1 MEKKLLV
8 VEDEH
13 DLQTLYVTVL
23 SGVGY
28 TVDTASDGA
37 EAYTKLSSGE
47 TYDLVLMDIM
57 MPEMDG
63 LQVLEKLQA
72 EGKNKMPVVLLTNL
86 GQDTLIAKALALGI
100 RGYLVK
106 SDYTPE
112 QLLKEVKG
120 YLG

>member
-1 MEKKLLV
+1 MAKKILV

-13 DLQTLYVTVL
+13 DLQSLYVTVL
-23 SGVGY
+23 NGAGY
-28 TVDTASDGA
+28 TTETASDGN
-37 EAYTKLSSGE
+37 EAYNKLKAG

-63 LQVLEKLQA
+63 IQVLEKLQA
-72 EGKNKMPVVLLTNL
+72 EGKNNMPVVLLTNL
-86 GQDTLIAKALALGI
+86 GQDTLVAKALALGI

-120 YLG
+120 YL